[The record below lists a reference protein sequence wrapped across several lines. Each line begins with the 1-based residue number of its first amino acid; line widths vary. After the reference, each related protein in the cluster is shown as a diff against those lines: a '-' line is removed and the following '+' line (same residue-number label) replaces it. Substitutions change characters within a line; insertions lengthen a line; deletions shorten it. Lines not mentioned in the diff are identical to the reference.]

1 MFCRHCGSEIPDNVM
16 LCPNCGAPTEPP
28 QQQES
33 RPEPEPQQVPP
44 RPFAQQEQAQQTQQT
59 TMQRPMNGQ
68 STQSSVGR
76 IGGCGGRSLFMLIAF
91 VLVAI
96 IAIALLKGVFGA
108 FSTIS
113 QASWIE
119 DYGDDYYHTT
129 ENGGGYAI
137 TPHQLSTTTTSS
149 SSQASSQST
158 SWGSS
163 FFGGYGDV
171 TTGTS
176 NGSGIVGTNLNLPSF
191 RDNYTRVYG
200 NGQDVYTLMIYIVG
214 SDLESGDGAA
224 SSDLKEI
231 ASATSGTN
239 LNIIVQTGGTKRW
252 WVSGIGA
259 GKVQRWEIRDG
270 KMMQLADLGRTN
282 MASPDTLY
290 DFIKFASSNY
300 PANRYSLILW
310 DHGGGSVAGYGWDEV
325 YSSQHLDLSG
335 INKALAASGIKF
347 DFVGFD
353 ACLMGSV
360 EVAYMLEPYAD
371 YLIASEETEPSSGWY
386 YTKFV
391 SALANDT
398 SIDTVELGKI
408 IIDSFSRTVTK
419 SDTLS
424 IVSLREIDY
433 VYAALCNYMA
443 NASKELQTNYSTI
456 SNALASTVTFSGG
469 NYDMFDLLD
478 ITNNCDIEGEDE
490 LIKAVESAVKYRN
503 DCAVMSV
510 YGLSCYFPY
519 RQIRNYETARS
530 IMNSFGYGDE
540 IYAFYDSFTSIMGTG
555 QYTFG
560 GFSLSDLFSG
570 YRSKG
575 GDLAEDFTCEDEE
588 AAESYDYASLN
599 FDDLE
604 LQWSKPLKC
613 YYLPLTEDDWSVING
628 VELQVILDNGEC
640 FLDMGSDQYWEE
652 DDDGNLLLNYG
663 TADNTWVAIDG
674 QIVAYYAESVTETKD
689 GYAFTGYVPALLNG
703 TDEIELILKWDSA
716 DSEGYVAGY
725 RAGNYGEEAA
735 GKGLRQ
741 LAEGD
746 TVEFLF
752 DAYDYE
758 GEYLGAASINDA
770 ITIGSE
776 DLTVSYET
784 VGDGDVI
791 QCYMITDIY
800 NNRFWTESVAFTD

>member
-1 MFCRHCGSEIPDNVM
+1 MFCRHCGSQIPDNTV
-16 LCPNCGAPTEPP
+16 LCPNCGAPVEPP
-28 QQQES
+28 EPQQS
-33 RPEPEPQQVPP
+33 RPEPYQQPVQERPIDQQSQQPQQ
-44 RPFAQQEQAQQTQQT
+44 
-59 TMQRPMNGQ
+59 QRPISMGGQ
-68 STQSSVGR
+68 GAAGASQR
-76 IGGCGGRSLFMLIAF
+76 IGCGLRPIIMLIG
-91 VLVAI
+91 LVILGFI
-96 IAIALLKGVFGA
+96 IFSILKGATGLFQTV
-108 FSTIS
+108 SDT
-113 QASWIE
+113 SWIE
-119 DYGDDYYHTT
+119 DYYEDYYNTT
-129 ENGGGYAI
+129 AQGGGYAY
-137 TPHQLSTTTTSS
+137 TPHQLSTSTASS
-149 SSQASSQST
+149 SAGQTQHTA
-158 SWGSS
+158 SS
-163 FFGGYGDV
+163 FFGGFGDV
-171 TTGTS
+171 TTGT
-176 NGSGIVGTNLNLPSF
+176 NDGSGIVGTDLNLPSF
-191 RDNYTRVYG
+191 RDNYTRIYG

-224 SSDLKEI
+224 SSDLREI

-252 WVSGIGA
+252 WVNGISA

-270 KMMQLADLGRTN
+270 RMMQLADLGRIS
-282 MASPDTLY
+282 MASSETLS
-290 DFIKFASSNY
+290 DFIRFCAANY
-300 PANRYSLILW
+300 PANRNSLILW

-325 YSSQHLDLSG
+325 YSNQHLDLSS
-335 INKALAASGIKF
+335 INNALKNAGVKF

-360 EVAYMLEPYAD
+360 ETAYMLEPYAD

-386 YTKFV
+386 YTRFV
-391 SALANDT
+391 NALAANT
-398 SIDTVELGKI
+398 SIDTEELGKI
-408 IIDSFSRTVTK
+408 IIDSFARTVTK

-424 IVSLREIDY
+424 LVSLREINY

-443 NASKELQTNYSTI
+443 NASKELQQNYSTI

-519 RQIRNYETARS
+519 RQIRNYQSARS

-540 IYAFYDSFTSIMGTG
+540 IYGFYDSFTSIMGTG
-555 QYTFG
+555 QYSFG

-575 GDLAEDFTCEDEE
+575 AEDPTADPEGFDQA
-588 AAESYDYASLN
+588 AAESYDYDFIDL
-599 FDDLE
+599 DDLKVE
-604 LQWSKPLKC
+604 WSDKLKC
-613 YYLPLTEDDWSVING
+613 YIVPLSEDDWSVINS
-628 VELQVILDNGEC
+628 VELQIILDNGDSY
-640 FLDMGSDQYWEE
+640 LDMGSDQYWEE
-652 DDDGNLLLNYG
+652 DEKGNLLLNYG

-674 QIVAYYAESVTETKD
+674 QIVAYYAESVIETKD
-689 GYAFTGYVPALLNG
+689 GYAFSGYVPALLNG
-703 TDEIELILKWDSA
+703 TDEIELMLQWDSA

-725 RAGNYGEEAA
+725 RPANYGEEAA
-735 GKGLRQ
+735 GKGLKQ

-746 TVEFLF
+746 TLEFLY
-752 DAYDYE
+752 DAYSYE
-758 GEYLGAASINDA
+758 GEYLGAVATETA
-770 ITIGSE
+770 FTVGSE
-776 DLTVSYET
+776 PFTVSYES

-800 NNRFWTESVAFTD
+800 NNCYWTESVAFTD